1 MSARPA
7 EQITDRAK
15 RYRANVDAEG
25 MPRVCMFCGATKD
38 LQVDHLD
45 GYEEHGEP
53 ENLIIL
59 CRSCNQLKSSVFK
72 AAGLG
77 RRTEQYNPFLGLFGE
92 GGLLGG
98 RTTHTHTG
106 AAVKVARAEGK
117 RERAE
122 AARAKAVQIRA
133 DKARGRETLREYQ
146 QEQREL
152 AREAARDERERMA
165 QEKREE
171 RAEKKLHQARAVS
184 KYKGVTIYKR
194 GDGSFFASLDPD
206 SEFESLRDV
215 KSVIDHFKNPASS
228 YSQWSHAVG
237 VLRGEI
243 EGSPRRAVA
252 VVRSTPPHRRLAFLE
267 SMRKNPGAKTM
278 GAFVNALMISKGEAP
293 GDQEAAAALLHETPK
308 SRRAEFQREI
318 WQIRK
323 DRYGPGGRQDSLPF

>member
-1 MSARPA
+1 MNTRQPV
-7 EQITDRAK
+7 EQVTDRAK
-15 RYRANVDAEG
+15 RYRANADAG
-25 MPRVCMFCGATKD
+25 DMPSVCMFCGATRD

-53 ENLIIL
+53 ENLIML

-77 RRTEQYNPFLGLFGE
+77 RRTQQYNPFLGLFGE
-92 GGLLGG
+92 GGILGS

-106 AAVKVARAEGK
+106 RAIA
-117 RERAE
+117 RERDK
-122 AARAKAVQIRA
+122 AARERDRRAAK
-133 DKARGRETLREYQ
+133 D
-146 QEQREL
+146 
-152 AREAARDERERMA
+152 
-165 QEKREE
+165 EKREGMRQARE
-171 RAEKKLHQARAVS
+171 ELAEKKSHAVKAVS

-215 KSVIDHFKNPASS
+215 KAVVDHFKNPAAN
-228 YSQWSHAVG
+228 YSAWSHAVG
-237 VLRGEI
+237 VLRGEL
-243 EGSPRRAVA
+243 EGSPRRAAA

-278 GAFVNALMISKGEAP
+278 GAFVNALMISKGDVP
-293 GDQEAAAALLHETPK
+293 GDQAAAAKLLHETPA
-308 SRRAEFQREI
+308 SRRGEFQKEI
-318 WQIRK
+318 WAIRK